1 MHRQSTC
8 SIIPH
13 LPLLLD
19 GVLFSPVHHAEAM
32 YQFCIVKCTW
42 SQVKPVQCVIHGSI
56 KIILISFSFLSPN
69 LILHSRIL
77 INRKIHFDASPPQKV
92 SKAATHMALCPPNKG
107 KHHAVTKPVIYIQST
122 SSFSQN
128 FENLIIVHFPL
139 NF

>member
-1 MHRQSTC
+1 MHMVAGEACPMRDPRKYQDY
-8 SIIPH
+8 I
-13 LPLLLD
+13 D
-19 GVLFSPVHHAEAM
+19 LF
-32 YQFCIVKCTW
+32 QFL
-42 SQVKPVQCVIHGSI
+42 G
-56 KIILISFSFLSPN
+56 PN

-107 KHHAVTKPVIYIQST
+107 KHHEVTKPVIYIQST